1 MAISDR
7 YLGRDLVVE
16 FLPTG
21 GVIGSDEVVLS
32 GSFTSFSMDRS
43 SDMADVTAGN
53 ETSRSH
59 LPTIES
65 LTFQVTFIDEV
76 QLADYAEIKP
86 RSTGRLYVYPQ
97 GKTSSKPM
105 LAFDCIIESFNHSF
119 PFDDKVEIDVSGTRT
134 GAMVN
139 DIGSVVP

>member
-7 YLGRDLVVE
+7 YVGKDLTVH

-21 GVIGSDEVVLS
+21 GVVGTDEVVLS
-32 GSFTSFSMDRS
+32 GSFSSFSMDRS
-43 SDMADVTAGN
+43 ADMADITAGN

-65 LTFQVTFIDEV
+65 LTFQIAFIDEV

-97 GKTSSKPM
+97 GKTAGKPM
-105 LAFDCIIESFNHSF
+105 LVFDCIIESFNHSF
-119 PFDDKVEIDVSGTRT
+119 PFDDKVEIDLSGTRT
-134 GAMVN
+134 GAMVS